1 MKALLSILV
10 TTTICGT
17 SLANDQWSQ
26 FRGPKGNGHINT
38 TSLPL
43 EWSESK
49 NISWKTAIHDRG
61 WSSPVIWNNQIWMTT
76 ATNNGNKMFALCV
89 DKVTGN
95 VLYDIHI
102 FDVISPQ
109 AITIDNTYASPTP
122 VIEEGRVY
130 VHFGTYGT
138 ACIDTG
144 NGKTLWTRRDL
155 TCDHEKG
162 AGPASS
168 PFLFNDSLIFNVD
181 GRDVQYV
188 IALDKTTGKTA
199 WKTNRSVDFSN
210 VQVNQRK
217 AYGTPLIIPRGNE
230 KQMVSIGAKG
240 VFSYDPRNGKE
251 LWKALHRGWS
261 IAPRP
266 VYGEGLV
273 FTLIDRDRPELW
285 AIRPDGNG
293 DITNSHI
300 VWKSSKRMPPR
311 ASPLIVGELLFVV
324 DRNGY
329 ISCIEAKTGKI
340 FWQERMKGSFSAS
353 PIHSN
358 DLIYFFNEDTV
369 CTIIKPARKL
379 EIVATNKVA
388 NEQLMA
394 TPAIDND
401 SIYIRTTNNLYK
413 IKATTKQ

>member
-1 MKALLSILV
+1 MKAILSILV
-10 TTTICGT
+10 TIIGCTT
-17 SLANDQWSQ
+17 SLANEQWSQ
-26 FRGPKGNGHINT
+26 FRGPEGNGHINT
-38 TSLPL
+38 TSAPL
-43 EWSESK
+43 EWSENK

-76 ATNNGNKMFALCV
+76 ATKNGIKTFAICI
-89 DKVTGN
+89 DKVTGKI
-95 VLYDIHI
+95 LHDIHV
-102 FDVISPQ
+102 FDVKSPQ

-138 ACIDTG
+138 ACIGTDSG
-144 NGKTLWTRRDL
+144 NIIWTRRDL
-155 TCDHEKG
+155 NCDHEKG

-168 PFLFNDSLIFNVD
+168 PFLFNDYLIFNVD

-188 IALDKTTGKTA
+188 IALDKRSGKTA
-199 WKTNRSVDFSN
+199 WKTNRSVDFSD

-217 AYGTPLIIPRGNE
+217 AYGTPLIIPRGE
-230 KQMVSIGAKG
+230 QEQMVSIGAKG
-240 VFSYDPRNGKE
+240 VFSYDPKNGKE

-273 FTLIDRDRPELW
+273 FTMIDRDRPELW
-285 AIRPDGNG
+285 AIRPDGKG
-293 DITNSHI
+293 DITDSHI

-329 ISCIEAKTGKI
+329 ISCLEAKTGKI

-353 PIHSN
+353 PIYTN
-358 DLIYFFNEDTV
+358 GLIYFFNEDTV

-388 NEQLMA
+388 DEQLMA

-401 SIYIRTTNNLYK
+401 SIYIRTANNLYK
-413 IKATTKQ
+413 IKANSGQ